1 MSRHWL
7 FVTEP
12 DAYSYDDLERDQRTV
27 WSGVSNRIALKNL
40 REIRLG
46 DQILIYHAGN
56 EQAVVGL
63 AEAVTDA
70 YPDPKEDD
78 EATMIV
84 DIRPKRRFAQPALLA
99 EIKASDA
106 LSEFDL
112 TQTPPPPVMPVS
124 NAQWDAIQEM
134 LK

>member
-1 MSRHWL
+1 MPRHWL
-7 FVTEP
+7 FVIEP
-12 DAYSYDDLERDQRTV
+12 DIYSYDDLERDQRAV
-27 WSGVSNRIALKNL
+27 WNDVSNRIALKNL

-46 DQILIYHAGN
+46 DQILIYHSGN

-70 YPDPKEDD
+70 YPDPKENDG
-78 EATMIV
+78 TTLIV
-84 DIRPKRRFAQPALLA
+84 DIKPKRRFAQPALLA
-99 EIKASDA
+99 EIRASDA
-106 LSEFDL
+106 LSGFDL

-134 LK
+134 LR

>member
-7 FVTEP
+7 FITEP
-12 DAYSYDDLERDQRTV
+12 DFYSYDDLERDQGAV
-27 WSGVSNRIALKNL
+27 WGGVSNQLALKNL
-40 REIRLG
+40 RDVRLG

-56 EQAVVGL
+56 EQAVVGM

-70 YPDPKEDD
+70 YPDPAEND
-78 EATMIV
+78 EMIV
-84 DIRPKRRFAQPALLA
+84 VVDIKPKRKFAHPVLLA
-99 EIKASDA
+99 EIRASDA

-112 TQTPPPPVMPVS
+112 TRTPPPVMAVS

-134 LK
+134 LV